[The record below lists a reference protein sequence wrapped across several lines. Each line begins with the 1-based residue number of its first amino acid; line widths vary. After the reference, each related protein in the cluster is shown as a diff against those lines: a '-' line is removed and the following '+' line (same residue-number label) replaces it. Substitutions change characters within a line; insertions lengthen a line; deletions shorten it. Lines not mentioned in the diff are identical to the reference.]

1 MDGTK
6 SGGGVMRRKKRFAIG
21 WVALGLAVVAMVP
34 VTAEAKPLPT
44 DTSHEQGMPVYVTG
58 TMSPDDRA
66 FSRVETGTLSPDD
79 RAFSRI
85 DSARQVETPYVSHGV
100 GVTPDDRAF
109 SRVDSGTLSP
119 DDRAF
124 SRVDSARQVET
135 PYVSHGVGVTPDDR
149 GFARVGP
156 ETTTIVAT
164 DDGSRFDVNPYLV
177 SGFGLALLLLAGG
190 MGIAIRQSRKTT
202 LSPA

>member
-1 MDGTK
+1 
-6 SGGGVMRRKKRFAIG
+6 MRRKKRLTIG
-21 WVALGLAVVAMVP
+21 WVALGLAVVAMAP
-34 VTAEAKPLPT
+34 VTADAKPLPT
-44 DTSHEQGMPVYVTG
+44 DQSLAQYNLSHAQ
-58 TMSPDDRA
+58 
-66 FSRVETGTLSPDD
+66 
-79 RAFSRI
+79 
-85 DSARQVETPYVSHGV
+85 
-100 GVTPDDRAF
+100 
-109 SRVDSGTLSP
+109 GTLSP

-124 SRVDSARQVET
+124 SRVDSAVET
-135 PYVSHGVGVTPDDR
+135 QQVSHGVGVTPDDR

-164 DDGSRFDVNPYLV
+164 DDGSRFDVNPYVV

>member
-1 MDGTK
+1 
-6 SGGGVMRRKKRFAIG
+6 MRRKKRFAIG

-34 VTAEAKPLPT
+34 VTAAAKPVPT
-44 DTSHEQGMPVYVTG
+44 DQSLAQYE
-58 TMSPDDRA
+58 
-66 FSRVETGTLSPDD
+66 LSQ
-79 RAFSRI
+79 A
-85 DSARQVETPYVSHGV
+85 Q
-100 GVTPDDRAF
+100 
-109 SRVDSGTLSP
+109 GTLSP

-124 SRVDSARQVET
+124 SRVETATLSPDDRAFSRVEQVET
-135 PYVSHGVGVTPDDR
+135 PSLSRGVGVTPDDR
-149 GFARVGP
+149 GFSRVGP

-164 DDGSRFDVNPYLV
+164 DDGSRFDVNPYVV

>member
-1 MDGTK
+1 
-6 SGGGVMRRKKRFAIG
+6 MRRKKRFAIG

-44 DTSHEQGMPVYVTG
+44 DTSHEQGMPVYVI
-58 TMSPDDRA
+58 
-66 FSRVETGTLSPDD
+66 GTLS
-79 RAFSRI
+79 
-85 DSARQVETPYVSHGV
+85 
-100 GVTPDDRAF
+100 PDDRAF

-135 PYVSHGVGVTPDDR
+135 PYQSRGVGVTPDDR
-149 GFARVGP
+149 GFARTGP
-156 ETTTIVAT
+156 ETTTLVAT
-164 DDGSRFDVNPYLV
+164 DDGSRIDVNPYLV
-177 SGFGLALLLLAGG
+177 SGFGLALVLLAGG
-190 MGIAIRQSRKTT
+190 MGIAIRHSRKTT